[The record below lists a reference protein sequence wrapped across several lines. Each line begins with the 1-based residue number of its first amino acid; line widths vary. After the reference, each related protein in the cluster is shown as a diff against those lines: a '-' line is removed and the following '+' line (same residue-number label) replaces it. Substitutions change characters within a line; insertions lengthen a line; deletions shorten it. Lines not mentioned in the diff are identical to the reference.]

1 MNSPRDDLD
10 DAVAEGDVVG
20 PAVEGDAEGDD
31 ADDAEEEGDD
41 RDGEAALL
49 QAEPAAAAL
58 HPDAPAPPEQRP
70 AHPQP
75 VRGLRAH
82 AGRPRVVPQPLP
94 LLQNRTDQMTSLHVK
109 YAIPSGCVN
118 PHKDGNWLDSCN
130 LS

>member
-10 DAVAEGDVVG
+10 DAVAEGDVVW

-58 HPDAPAPPEQRP
+58 HPDAPAPPEQRL
-70 AHPQP
+70 AHPRRL
-75 VRGLRAH
+75 RGPNAH
-82 AGRPRVVPQPLP
+82 RPRAMPQPS
-94 LLQNRTDQMTSLHVK
+94 LLILNRTNDKCCIIQRASFF
-109 YAIPSGCVN
+109 
-118 PHKDGNWLDSCN
+118 
-130 LS
+130 